1 MQSLK
6 ASDALQELIILAI
19 LRLVFPDRLVPAS
32 LDVAGLAGLQR
43 RLAAGANV
51 VTSLVPP
58 GFGLAGV
65 AQSSLDI
72 AEARRTSARIRLE
85 LAKLGMRAATADSY
99 LAWIKGRRRKIM
111 HNPSKEKGAC

>member
-1 MQSLK
+1 MQSVTAPDSRREMLTI
-6 ASDALQELIILAI
+6 AA
-19 LRLVFPDRLVPAS
+19 LRLCFPDRLIPAS

-72 AEARRTSARIRLE
+72 ADAKRTIVSILPE
-85 LAKLGMRAATADSY
+85 LAKLGLRAASTDNY
-99 LAWIKGRRRKIM
+99 LDWIENRRRNIM
-111 HNPSKEKGAC
+111 GDPSKEKIAC